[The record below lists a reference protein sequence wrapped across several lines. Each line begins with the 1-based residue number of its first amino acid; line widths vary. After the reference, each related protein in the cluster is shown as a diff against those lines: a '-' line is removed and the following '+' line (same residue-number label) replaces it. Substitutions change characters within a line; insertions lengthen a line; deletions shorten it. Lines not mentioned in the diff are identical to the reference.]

1 MREFQERRRLKEFLH
16 SRYAIGFL
24 ALVII
29 LLINAVWGISSK
41 YAKSKDIAERAKADL
56 EILREREA
64 SLNRSIEALSTQEGK
79 ERELRDRF
87 GVVKEGE
94 RMIVLIE
101 EEEEASPAAVPKQ
114 GWWARF
120 LGIFGAKRD

>member
-29 LLINAVWGISSK
+29 LLLNAVWGISGK
-41 YAKSKDIAERAKADL
+41 YAKSKAIAERAQADL
-56 EILREREA
+56 NTLKEREA
-64 SLNRSIEALSTQEGK
+64 SLNRSIEALSTEEGK

-94 RMIVLIE
+94 KMIILVE
-101 EEEEASPAAVPKQ
+101 EQVKTEAPAAQKKS
-114 GWWARF
+114 WWAR
-120 LGIFGAKRD
+120 LWD

>member
-24 ALVII
+24 ILIII
-29 LLINAVWGISSK
+29 LLANAVWGISAK
-41 YAKSKDIAERAKADL
+41 YAKSKEIAERAKADL
-56 EILREREA
+56 ETLKEREA
-64 SLNRSIEALSTQEGK
+64 SLNRSIEALNTQEGK

-101 EEEEASPAAVPKQ
+101 EEVKSEPAAPPKKS
-114 GWWARF
+114 WWAR
-120 LGIFGAKRD
+120 LWE

>member
-24 ALVII
+24 MLVIL
-29 LLINAVWGISSK
+29 LLINAVWGISAK
-41 YAKSKDIAERAKADL
+41 YGKSKDIAERAKADL
-56 EILREREA
+56 EVLREREA
-64 SLNRSIEALSTQEGK
+64 SLNRSIEALSTEEGK

-101 EEEEASPAAVPKQ
+101 EEEKAPPIVSKK
-114 GWWARF
+114 GWWASF
-120 LGIFGAKRD
+120 LGVFGF